1 MIEILQFYTKNVLH
15 FLVFMLIGF
24 TIAILDISIRKV
36 IRNIYLNVRYNKPLM
51 DSDSGNSDN
60 SSGVLRE
67 GLTDSNDAAA
77 VGDESCPKDC
87 AAVAE
92 LRKRLTDLITD
103 ATKLKADVN
112 QNKAIIQSQQM
123 TIEMLKINVQELTA
137 ASK

>member
-36 IRNIYLNVRYNKPLM
+36 VKNIYLNVRYNKPLM
-51 DSDSGNSDN
+51 DSDGDN
-60 SSGVLRE
+60 TGEVLRE
-67 GLTDSNDAAA
+67 GLTDSNDASA

-137 ASK
+137 AK

>member
-36 IRNIYLNVRYNKPLM
+36 VKNIYLNVRYNKPLM
-51 DSDSGNSDN
+51 DSDSDNSDN
-60 SSGVLRE
+60 SEVLRE
-67 GLTDSNDAAA
+67 GLTDGNDASA

-137 ASK
+137 AK